1 MSICQGGSGIPFLAQ
16 PVYTYLCT
24 GKCTGISVGH
34 ADIPDP
40 VLQFVM
46 QKVHAVPS
54 VCVCTGTDRVP
65 PLQFDKQPTVTF
77 LHASSAKFA
86 TASTCDL
93 QLRLPTSYGADFDAF
108 KGAMVMAL
116 KDNDG
121 FGVCNEQ

>member
-1 MSICQGGSGIPFLAQ
+1 MCRLDLLEKGPWTAEEKTGCSIE
-16 PVYTYLCT
+16 
-24 GKCTGISVGH
+24 
-34 ADIPDP
+34 D
-40 VLQFVM
+40 VLVF
-46 QKVHAVPS
+46 
-54 VCVCTGTDRVP
+54 CTGTDRVP
-65 PLQFDKQPTVTF
+65 PLQFNKQPTVTF

-121 FGVCNEQ
+121 FGGV